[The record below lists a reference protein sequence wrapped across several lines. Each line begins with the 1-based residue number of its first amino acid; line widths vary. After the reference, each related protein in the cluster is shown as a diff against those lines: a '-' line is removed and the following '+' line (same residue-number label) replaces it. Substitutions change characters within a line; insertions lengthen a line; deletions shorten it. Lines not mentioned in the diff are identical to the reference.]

1 MRFLRTDPSDL
12 LPTLHGQRVLLR
24 GPDSDDLDA
33 WKALRGASRAFLEPW
48 EPLWPVD
55 DLEKSAFRRR
65 LSRWTREIRDGVTF
79 PYFVCARETGALLGG
94 VTLAQVRRGVTQ
106 AGTIGYW
113 MGEPHAGRGYMSE
126 AVGVLA
132 VHAFATL
139 GLHRLEAAC
148 LPQNGPSIRL
158 LEKVGFARE
167 GLARAYLCIAGRWR
181 DHILWGLLADDPLFP
196 ARPTPGEAAFE
207 AASVGFAPRTLVEDS
222 PGR

>member
-1 MRFLRTDPSDL
+1 MSLLRTDPSEL
-12 LPTLHGQRVLLR
+12 LPILVGRRVLLR
-24 GPDSDDLDA
+24 GPDGTDLDA

-48 EPLWPVD
+48 EPLWPAD
-55 DLEKSAFRRR
+55 DLEKRAFRRR
-65 LSRWTREIRDGVTF
+65 LSRWTREIRDGLTF
-79 PYFVCARETGALLGG
+79 PYFVCARDTGALLGG

-113 MGEPHAGRGYMSE
+113 MGQPHAGKGYMSE

-132 VHAFATL
+132 THAFSDL

-148 LPQNGPSIRL
+148 LPGNGPSIRL

-167 GLARAYLCIAGRWR
+167 GLARSYLCIAGDWR
-181 DHILWGLLADDPLFP
+181 DHILWGLLAGDPLFP
-196 ARPTPGEAAFE
+196 ASDVPLAPPVETS
-207 AASVGFAPRTLVEDS
+207 SVGFAVRALVEDS

>member
-1 MRFLRTDPSDL
+1 MRFLRTDPSEL
-12 LPTLHGQRVLLR
+12 LPSLSGERVVLR
-24 GPDSDDLDA
+24 GPDLGDLEA

-48 EPLWPVD
+48 EPLWPAD
-55 DLEKSAFRRR
+55 DLEKPAFRRR

-79 PYFVCARETGALLGG
+79 PYFVCARDDGALLGG

-106 AGTIGYW
+106 AGTVGYW

-126 AVGVLA
+126 AVGVIA
-132 VHAFATL
+132 RHAFGAL

-148 LPQNGPSIRL
+148 LPNNAPSIHL

-167 GLARAYLCIAGRWR
+167 GLARAYLCIAGEWR
-181 DHILWGLLADDPLFP
+181 DHILWGLLAGDPLFP
-196 ARPTPGEAAFE
+196 VSSAPDGTSRD
-207 AASVGFAPRTLVEDS
+207 ASAVGFAPRTLVEDS